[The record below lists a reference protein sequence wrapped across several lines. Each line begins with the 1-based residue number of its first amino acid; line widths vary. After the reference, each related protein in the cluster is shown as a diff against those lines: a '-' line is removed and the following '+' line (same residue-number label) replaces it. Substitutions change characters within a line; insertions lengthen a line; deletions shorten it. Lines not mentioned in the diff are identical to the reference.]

1 MHFASQIAEFAY
13 DDQPNKKIK
22 VYNLGF
28 PIGSKLHE
36 EVTANDAVAE
46 HYVLNNHLRFKI
58 LYHPAAD
65 EMDDIPGEMP
75 SPYGPRIQSR
85 FRPLVCHQATCT
97 APGRERHSGRVGPEQ
112 VLHLRPLVSLS
123 LSLSLQF
130 PALFLPGDDNDST
143 CG

>member
-1 MHFASQIAEFAY
+1 MYFCQAKHGFSRPYRISFHFVSQIAEFAY

-65 EMDDIPGEMP
+65 EMDDIPGEGLGFGVEGM
-75 SPYGPRIQSR
+75 I
-85 FRPLVCHQATCT
+85 FLV
-97 APGRERHSGRVGPEQ
+97 RV
-112 VLHLRPLVSLS
+112 
-123 LSLSLQF
+123 
-130 PALFLPGDDNDST
+130 
-143 CG
+143 